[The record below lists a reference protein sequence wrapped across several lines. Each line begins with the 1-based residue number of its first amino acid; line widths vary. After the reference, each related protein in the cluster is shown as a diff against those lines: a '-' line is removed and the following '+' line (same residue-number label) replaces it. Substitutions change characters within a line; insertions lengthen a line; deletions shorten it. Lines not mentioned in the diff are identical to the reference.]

1 MRPDLEPRFSHL
13 RHHLGLR
20 LERDP
25 QGRPAGVIPVFPQH
39 RTRHGALSA
48 GVVATLADVASG
60 QTAGDEGVGAAVT
73 SHLALRLPA
82 SAPATGSTAGAPG
95 ATGSASGPVNLRA
108 EPRVA
113 RAGRSAVVNVVT
125 VTDQAGGTV
134 GVATVTFTVLRGT
147 GGPHGAGSGP
157 GTPGVP
163 SVWSEAEL
171 VPREVTTDDLVGL
184 RERPGGYEMDLA
196 PHFRNVNGVLHG
208 GALVLFAEHV
218 ALAAAEA
225 AGVARPVVDDID
237 VHFLSAVTAG
247 PVVGT
252 ATVVGDPA
260 GGRVAVLV
268 DAADEGRDGRRAGVA
283 LVGVGSHR
291 GTGRD

>member
-20 LERDP
+20 LERDT
-25 QGRPAGVIPVFPQH
+25 QGRPAGAIPVFPQH
-39 RTRHGALSA
+39 RTRHGAVSA
-48 GVVATLADVASG
+48 GVVATLADVACG

-73 SHLALRLPA
+73 SHLALRLP
-82 SAPATGSTAGAPG
+82 PLGPG
-95 ATGSASGPVNLRA
+95 AGGSGPVHLRA

-125 VTDQAGGTV
+125 VADETGTTV
-134 GVATVTFTVLRGT
+134 GVATVTFTVLKGT
-147 GGPHGAGSGP
+147 GGAHGAGSGP
-157 GTPGVP
+157 GTEGVP

-171 VPREVTTDDLVGL
+171 VPLEVTTDELVGL
-184 RERPGGYEMDLA
+184 RDRPGGAYEMALA

-225 AGVARPVVDDID
+225 AGIRRPAVDDID
-237 VHFLSAVTAG
+237 VHFLSAITAG

-260 GGRVAVLV
+260 DGRVTVLV
-268 DAADEGRDGRRAGVA
+268 DAADEGQDGRRAGVA
-283 LVGVGSHR
+283 LVGVG
-291 GTGRD
+291 TQRD

>member
-25 QGRPAGVIPVFPQH
+25 DGRPAGVIPVFPQH
-39 RTRHGALSA
+39 RTRHGAISA
-48 GVVATLADVASG
+48 GVVATLADVACG

-73 SHLALRLPA
+73 SHLALRLPPLGGA
-82 SAPATGSTAGAPG
+82 GGAGVGTPGGTG
-95 ATGSASGPVNLRA
+95 GPVRLRA

-125 VTDQAGGTV
+125 VTDETGATV

-147 GGPHGAGSGP
+147 GGAHGAGSGP
-157 GTPGVP
+157 GSPGVP

-171 VPREVTTDDLVGL
+171 VPLEVTTDELVGL

-218 ALAAAEA
+218 GLAAAEA
-225 AGVARPVVDDID
+225 AGLGRPAVDDID
-237 VHFLSAVTAG
+237 VHFLSAITAG

-260 GGRVAVLV
+260 DGRVTVLV

-283 LVGVGSHR
+283 LVGVGTR
-291 GTGRD
+291 RD